1 LIFNYKPE
9 LTLEKNGDDEMDLGL
24 KGMKALVTGST
35 RGLGFATAHQL
46 AREGCQIAING
57 RSQQNL
63 AAAEQKISNDTDAK
77 IIAITGDITQPENA
91 EKIVNQASDQL
102 NGLDILITNSGGPPA
117 GKFESIEDQTW
128 QIAVELNFLSHMR
141 LIRSALPY
149 LTSSNAASV
158 LTVTSMSVKQ
168 PVPNLVLS
176 NSVRGAT
183 IGLTK
188 TLALELGGEGI
199 RFNSILPSF
208 IETERIHELL
218 TDRAER
224 NSTTL
229 EEEIAK
235 QSKESPLGRMGSPQ
249 EFANVAVFLVSPA
262 ASYLSGGVFLVD
274 GGMYKATY

>member
-1 LIFNYKPE
+1 
-9 LTLEKNGDDEMDLGL
+9 MDLGL

-57 RSQQNL
+57 RGQQNL
-63 AAAEQKISNDTDAK
+63 AAAEQKISNDTDAQ

-141 LIRSALPY
+141 LIRAALPY

>member
-1 LIFNYKPE
+1 LGITPK
-9 LTLEKNGDDEMDLGL
+9 KNGDNEMDLGL
-24 KGMKALVTGST
+24 KGKKALVTGSS
-35 RGLGFATAHQL
+35 RGLGFATAYQL
-46 AREGCQIAING
+46 AREGCEIAING
-57 RSQQNL
+57 RSQKNL
-63 AAAEQKISNDTDAK
+63 AAAEQQISNDTDTNT
-77 IIAITGDITQPENA
+77 IAITGDITQPEDVEN
-91 EKIVNQASDQL
+91 IVHQAADQM
-102 NGLDILITNSGGPPA
+102 NGLDILITNSGGPPS

-128 QIAVELNFLSHMR
+128 QMAVELNFLSHMR
-141 LIRSALPY
+141 LIRAALPY
-149 LTSSNAASV
+149 LIASEAASV
-158 LTVTSMSVKQ
+158 LTITSMSVKQ
-168 PVPNLVLS
+168 PVPNLILS

-188 TLALELGGEGI
+188 TLALELGGEEI

-218 TDRAER
+218 SDRAER

-235 QSKESPLGRMGSPQ
+235 QAKESPLGRMGSPQ